1 MATNFTTRS
10 GIEPCQRDVEPYSIT
25 TQEVQ
30 KYLQNKINVV
40 LNQTIPEL
48 QGKVN
53 VGVIT
58 IEAGRK
64 FLPFVVL
71 LPKTVL
77 DERVESIN
85 GKIPGIYQGEDVE
98 RNSSIRKPIAAVLDA
113 YRFNKYDVKAFFSDD
128 WRRRAGIS
136 RSTSSIL
143 KRLATPR
150 LQKVGENDDEVV
162 IEVLLDPLRIFH
174 DMLKFNNPEG
184 KDNGRKDPRLNQ
196 PFYVEITKWK
206 KLKVSEFRFTV
217 LRKLGNQSGKGNK
230 SLKEKATREI
240 NAKFRSSYK

>member
-10 GIEPCQRDVEPYSIT
+10 GLEPCQRDVEPYSIT

-30 KYLQNKINVV
+30 RYLQNKINVV
-40 LNQTIPEL
+40 LNQAIPEL

-53 VGVIT
+53 VIAIT

-64 FLPFVVL
+64 FLPFVVM
-71 LPKTVL
+71 LPKSVL
-77 DERVESIN
+77 DDKVEDIN
-85 GKIPGIYQGEDVE
+85 DSLPGIYQGEDVD

-143 KRLATPR
+143 KRLSTPR
-150 LQKVGENDDEVV
+150 IQKVGENNEEV

-184 KDNGRKDPRLNQ
+184 KDNNKKDPRVNQ

-206 KLKVSEFRFTV
+206 KLKVGEFRFSV
-217 LRKLGNQSGKGNK
+217 LRKLGNQSGQGNK

-240 NAKFRSSYK
+240 NARFRNSYK